1 MHIQNHMGGVRL
13 DQNAFQKGDHAPQH
27 FAALLGRQAAWVFF
41 FLLTVGQ
48 GLAAEPEFR
57 VWLDAKFM
65 GAPVFSPVENAQRTV
80 RVAGRWDG
88 TQLVAFTRKNLG
100 PLNLQW
106 PAFEAKARP
115 ANSKDFKKLQVSF
128 KRDKRMVI
136 EYAELFSA
144 EGLVSSA
151 VLAPEFGERFE
162 DTLGEVLLLVVPSRS
177 RAFVFP
183 QLASDV
189 SRYSNLVWNAYRE
202 TAYPVSV
209 ELFEWRKGVLRA
221 VGLFEP

>member
-1 MHIQNHMGGVRL
+1 M
-13 DQNAFQKGDHAPQH
+13 
-27 FAALLGRQAAWVFF
+27 LGNGFYYVPGERYRK
-41 FLLTVGQ
+41 LT
-48 GLAAEPEFR
+48 
-57 VWLDAKFM
+57 
-65 GAPVFSPVENAQRTV
+65 GAYGYPKMICN
-80 RVAGRWDG
+80 
-88 TQLVAFTRKNLG
+88 
-100 PLNLQW
+100 
-106 PAFEAKARP
+106 
-115 ANSKDFKKLQVSF
+115 
-128 KRDKRMVI
+128 MVI
-136 EYAELFSA
+136 EYAELSSA

-162 DTLGEVLLLVVPSRS
+162 DTLGEVLLLAVPSRS